1 MTVAELIKELE
12 KMPKDKEVF
21 TYTGA
26 FYRLIESVEIKSLN
40 IFHEQKDVV
49 AIYGYKAL
57 TE

>member
-12 KMPKDKEVF
+12 KMPQDRKVF

-26 FYRLIESVEIKSLN
+26 FYRLVESVEIKSLN
-40 IFHEQKDVV
+40 IFHEQKEVV

-57 TE
+57 M

>member
-12 KMPKDKEVF
+12 KMPQDKEVF

-26 FYRLIESVEIKSLN
+26 FYTLIESVEVKLLN
-40 IFHEQKDVV
+40 ISHKQKKVV

-57 TE
+57 AN